1 MNTPTL
7 RHAQMRQKPA
17 PHSAHGSVIPK
28 PVRYALPVRLV
39 CTLVVIATLTACAD
53 PRTAFHRDPQVS
65 DISVSGSSI
74 PEASFVQIP
83 MPPPEPPRM
92 LHRAEA
98 ASLWQRGSGGFF
110 ADQRASRVGDILTID
125 IRIDDRAQMRNA
137 TRRERS
143 GSGSAGFPSLLGLDN
158 LPTGDII
165 DLSSS
170 FEASGSGQINRGES
184 INLKV
189 AALVIQSLPNGNLV
203 IAGRQEVKVNQE
215 LRELRVAGIIR
226 PQDIR
231 MNNSIAY
238 EKVAEARIT
247 YGGRGQLSRQQQRSY
262 GEDIVDI
269 VLPY

>member
-1 MNTPTL
+1 MAML
-7 RHAQMRQKPA
+7 
-17 PHSAHGSVIPK
+17 
-28 PVRYALPVRLV
+28 AL
-39 CTLVVIATLTACAD
+39 ATLSACGD
-53 PRTAFHRDPQVS
+53 PRDAFNRDPQLS
-65 DISVSGSSI
+65 DMSI
-74 PEASFVQIP
+74 TGNSMPEATFVQVP

-137 TRRERS
+137 SQRERS
-143 GSGSAGFPSLLGLDN
+143 GSGSAGFPSILGLDN

-165 DLSSS
+165 DLSST
-170 FEASGSGQINRGES
+170 FEAEGSGSINRGES
-184 INLKV
+184 IDLKV

-226 PQDIR
+226 PQDIQ
-231 MNNSIAY
+231 MNNTIAY

>member
-1 MNTPTL
+1 VNTTMPSPAAPQ
-7 RHAQMRQKPA
+7 RHSFTARVCMA
-17 PHSAHGSVIPK
+17 ML
-28 PVRYALPVRLV
+28 AL
-39 CTLVVIATLTACAD
+39 ATLSACGD
-53 PRTAFHRDPQVS
+53 PRDAFNRDPQLS
-65 DISVSGSSI
+65 DMSI
-74 PEASFVQIP
+74 TGNSMPEATFVQVP

-137 TRRERS
+137 SQRERS
-143 GSGSAGFPSLLGLDN
+143 GSGSAGFPSILGLDN

-165 DLSSS
+165 DLSST
-170 FEASGSGQINRGES
+170 FEAEGSGSINRGES
-184 INLKV
+184 IDLKV

-226 PQDIR
+226 PQDIQ
-231 MNNSIAY
+231 MNNTIAY

>member
-1 MNTPTL
+1 MISMNPPLSRL
-7 RHAQMRQKPA
+7 RLGAA
-17 PHSAHGSVIPK
+17 LLAVATVSACG
-28 PVRYALPVRLV
+28 
-39 CTLVVIATLTACAD
+39 D
-53 PRTAFHRDPQVS
+53 PRDAFNRDPQMS
-65 DISVSGSSI
+65 DMSVTGSSM
-74 PEASFVQIP
+74 PEASFVQVP

-92 LHRAEA
+92 MHRAEA

-137 TRRERS
+137 SQRERS

-165 DLSSS
+165 DLSST
-170 FEASGSGQINRGES
+170 FEAEGSGSINRGES
-184 INLKV
+184 IDLKV

-226 PQDIR
+226 PQDIQ
-231 MNNSIAY
+231 MNNTIPY

-247 YGGRGQLSRQQQRSY
+247 YGGRGQISRQQQRSY

>member
-1 MNTPTL
+1 MNTPNL
-7 RHAQMRQKPA
+7 RPA
-17 PHSAHGSVIPK
+17 SLSDQGSASRACGFLLCA
-28 PVRYALPVRLV
+28 ALLS
-39 CTLVVIATLTACAD
+39 ACGD
-53 PRTAFHRDPQVS
+53 PRDAFNRDPQVS
-65 DISVSGSSI
+65 DISVSGATM

-83 MPPPEPPRM
+83 MPPPEPARVM
-92 LHRAEA
+92 HRAEA

-137 TRRERS
+137 SQRERS
-143 GSGSAGFPSLLGLDN
+143 GSGSAGFPSILGLDN

-165 DLSSS
+165 DLTST
-170 FEASGSGQINRGES
+170 FEAEGSGSINRGES
-184 INLKV
+184 IDLKL

-231 MNNSIAY
+231 MNNTIPY

>member
-1 MNTPTL
+1 MNTTMPSPAAPQ
-7 RHAQMRQKPA
+7 RHNFTARVCMA
-17 PHSAHGSVIPK
+17 ML
-28 PVRYALPVRLV
+28 AL
-39 CTLVVIATLTACAD
+39 ATLSACGD
-53 PRTAFHRDPQVS
+53 PRDAFNRDPQLS
-65 DISVSGSSI
+65 DMSI
-74 PEASFVQIP
+74 TGNSMPEATFVQVP

-137 TRRERS
+137 SQRERS
-143 GSGSAGFPSLLGLDN
+143 GSGSAGFPSILGLDN

-165 DLSSS
+165 DLSST
-170 FEASGSGQINRGES
+170 FEAEGSGSINRGES
-184 INLKV
+184 IDLKV

-226 PQDIR
+226 PQDIQ
-231 MNNSIAY
+231 MNNTIAY

>member
-1 MNTPTL
+1 MKITKCHPAAPRRQTFARRVTASILTL
-7 RHAQMRQKPA
+7 AMV
-17 PHSAHGSVIPK
+17 SACG
-28 PVRYALPVRLV
+28 
-39 CTLVVIATLTACAD
+39 D
-53 PRTAFHRDPQVS
+53 PRDAFNRDPELS
-65 DISVSGSSI
+65 DMSVTGSTM
-74 PEASFVQIP
+74 PEASFVQVP
-83 MPPPEPPRM
+83 MPPPEPPRLM
-92 LHRAEA
+92 HRAEA

-137 TRRERS
+137 SQRERS

-170 FEASGSGQINRGES
+170 FEAEGSGSINRGES
-184 INLKV
+184 IDLKV

-226 PQDIR
+226 PQDIQ
-231 MNNSIAY
+231 MNNTIPY

-247 YGGRGQLSRQQQRSY
+247 YGGRGQISRQQQRSY

>member
-1 MNTPTL
+1 MNIIECHPAAPRRQTFARRVTASILTL
-7 RHAQMRQKPA
+7 AMV
-17 PHSAHGSVIPK
+17 SACG
-28 PVRYALPVRLV
+28 
-39 CTLVVIATLTACAD
+39 D
-53 PRTAFHRDPQVS
+53 PRDAFNRDPELS
-65 DISVSGSSI
+65 DMSVTGSTM
-74 PEASFVQIP
+74 PEASFVQVP
-83 MPPPEPPRM
+83 MPPPEPPRL

-137 TRRERS
+137 SQRERS

-165 DLSSS
+165 DLSST
-170 FEASGSGQINRGES
+170 FEAEGSGSINRGES
-184 INLKV
+184 IDLKV

-226 PQDIR
+226 PQDIQ
-231 MNNSIAY
+231 MNNTIPY

-247 YGGRGQLSRQQQRSY
+247 YGGRGQISRQQQRSY

>member
-1 MNTPTL
+1 MNTTMPSP
-7 RHAQMRQKPA
+7 AAPQRQPFTA
-17 PHSAHGSVIPK
+17 RVCVAML
-28 PVRYALPVRLV
+28 AL
-39 CTLVVIATLTACAD
+39 ATLSACGD
-53 PRTAFHRDPQVS
+53 PRDAFNRDPQLS
-65 DISVSGSSI
+65 DMSI
-74 PEASFVQIP
+74 TGNSMPEATFVQVP

-137 TRRERS
+137 SQRERS
-143 GSGSAGFPSLLGLDN
+143 GSGSAGFPSILGLDN

-165 DLSSS
+165 DLSST
-170 FEASGSGQINRGES
+170 FEAEGSGSINRGES
-184 INLKV
+184 IDLKV

-226 PQDIR
+226 PQDIQ
-231 MNNSIAY
+231 MNNTIAY

>member
-1 MNTPTL
+1 MNTTMPSPAAPQ
-7 RHAQMRQKPA
+7 RHSFTARVCMA
-17 PHSAHGSVIPK
+17 ML
-28 PVRYALPVRLV
+28 AL
-39 CTLVVIATLTACAD
+39 ATLSACGD
-53 PRTAFHRDPQVS
+53 PRDAFNRDPQLS
-65 DISVSGSSI
+65 DMSI
-74 PEASFVQIP
+74 TGNSMPEATFVQVP

-137 TRRERS
+137 SQRERS
-143 GSGSAGFPSLLGLDN
+143 GSGSAGFPSILGLDN

-165 DLSSS
+165 DLSST
-170 FEASGSGQINRGES
+170 FEAEGSGSINRGES
-184 INLKV
+184 IDLKV

-226 PQDIR
+226 PQDIQ
-231 MNNSIAY
+231 MNNTIAY

>member
-1 MNTPTL
+1 VNTTVHHPAAPQ
-7 RHAQMRQKPA
+7 RHNFTARVCMA
-17 PHSAHGSVIPK
+17 ML
-28 PVRYALPVRLV
+28 AL
-39 CTLVVIATLTACAD
+39 ATLSACGD
-53 PRTAFHRDPQVS
+53 PRDAFNRDPQLS
-65 DISVSGSSI
+65 DMSVTGSTM
-74 PEASFVQIP
+74 PEATFVQVP

-137 TRRERS
+137 SQRERS
-143 GSGSAGFPSLLGLDN
+143 GSGSAGFPSILGLDN

-165 DLSSS
+165 DLSST
-170 FEASGSGQINRGES
+170 FEAEGSGSINRGES
-184 INLKV
+184 IDLKV

-226 PQDIR
+226 PQDIQ
-231 MNNSIAY
+231 MNNTIAY

>member
-1 MNTPTL
+1 MHYPAAPQ
-7 RHAQMRQKPA
+7 RHSFTARVCMA
-17 PHSAHGSVIPK
+17 ML
-28 PVRYALPVRLV
+28 AL
-39 CTLVVIATLTACAD
+39 ATLSACGD
-53 PRTAFHRDPQVS
+53 PRDAFNRDPQLS
-65 DISVSGSSI
+65 DMSI
-74 PEASFVQIP
+74 TGNSMPEATFVQVP

-137 TRRERS
+137 SQRERS
-143 GSGSAGFPSLLGLDN
+143 GSGSAGFPSILGLDN

-165 DLSSS
+165 DLSST
-170 FEASGSGQINRGES
+170 FEAEGSGSINRGES
-184 INLKV
+184 IDLKV

-226 PQDIR
+226 PQDIQ
-231 MNNSIAY
+231 MNNTIAY

>member
-1 MNTPTL
+1 MNTPTF
-7 RHAQMRQKPA
+7 RHAQMRQSLATHMPSADIPQPA
-17 PHSAHGSVIPK
+17 RNAM
-28 PVRYALPVRLV
+28 PVRLG
-39 CTLVVIATLTACAD
+39 CALVVMATLAACAD
-53 PRTAFHRDPQVS
+53 PREAFNRDPQVS
-65 DISVSGSSI
+65 DISVSGGAI
-74 PEASFVQIP
+74 PEANFVQIP
-83 MPPPEPPRM
+83 MPPPEPPRI

-110 ADQRASRVGDILTID
+110 SDQRAARVGDILTID

-137 TRRERS
+137 TRRERE
-143 GSGSAGFPSLLGLDN
+143 GSGSAGIPSIIGLDN

-189 AALVIQSLPNGNLV
+189 AALVIQTLPNGNLV

-231 MNNSIAY
+231 MNNSIPY

>member
-1 MNTPTL
+1 MKHP
-7 RHAQMRQKPA
+7 AAPQRQPFTA
-17 PHSAHGSVIPK
+17 RVCVAML
-28 PVRYALPVRLV
+28 AL
-39 CTLVVIATLTACAD
+39 ATLSACGD
-53 PRTAFHRDPQVS
+53 PRDAFNRDPQLS
-65 DISVSGSSI
+65 DMSI
-74 PEASFVQIP
+74 TGNSMPEATFVQVP

-137 TRRERS
+137 SQRERS
-143 GSGSAGFPSLLGLDN
+143 GSGSAGFPSILGLDN

-165 DLSSS
+165 DLSST
-170 FEASGSGQINRGES
+170 FEAEGSGSINRGES
-184 INLKV
+184 IDLKV

-226 PQDIR
+226 PQDIQ
-231 MNNSIAY
+231 MNNTIAY

>member
-1 MNTPTL
+1 MNTTMHYPAAPQ
-7 RHAQMRQKPA
+7 RHSFTARVCMA
-17 PHSAHGSVIPK
+17 ML
-28 PVRYALPVRLV
+28 AL
-39 CTLVVIATLTACAD
+39 ATLSACGD
-53 PRTAFHRDPQVS
+53 PRDAFNRDPQLS
-65 DISVSGSSI
+65 DMSI
-74 PEASFVQIP
+74 TGNSMPEATFVQVP

-137 TRRERS
+137 SQRERS
-143 GSGSAGFPSLLGLDN
+143 GSGSAGFPSILGLDN

-165 DLSSS
+165 DLSST
-170 FEASGSGQINRGES
+170 FEAEGSGSINRGES
-184 INLKV
+184 IDLKV

-226 PQDIR
+226 PQDIQ
-231 MNNSIAY
+231 MNNTIAY